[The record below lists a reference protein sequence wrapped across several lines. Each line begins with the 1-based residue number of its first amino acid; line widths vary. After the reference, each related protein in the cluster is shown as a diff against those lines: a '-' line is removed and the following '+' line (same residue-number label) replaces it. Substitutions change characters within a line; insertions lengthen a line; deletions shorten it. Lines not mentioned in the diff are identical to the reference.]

1 MREGLG
7 AGSGTG
13 QEKDSGFGSG
23 EGADIW
29 DEQGRELR
37 GVVWQ
42 KEAGLGG
49 GLTGEGWDS
58 VRLGGEGLVSVDLWG
73 PGFQKRTWGAEGAG
87 SPASALPLLHRS
99 SSPSATFQKSWI
111 SASSRR
117 RALARLP
124 STAWSPS
131 PGQTIRSWWVL
142 EPSPLLPSPSLA
154 AGTQDCHPRTAAG
167 PDTGPHRRPSSRG
180 FPQRC
185 PSWRSWMATSG

>member
-7 AGSGTG
+7 AGWGTG
-13 QEKDSGFGSG
+13 REKDSGVGRG

-37 GVVWQ
+37 GAVWTEGGGAWWGLDGRGMGLG
-42 KEAGLGG
+42 EAGGA
-49 GLTGEGWDS
+49 
-58 VRLGGEGLVSVDLWG
+58 GLVSGDWWG
-73 PGFQKRTWGAEGAG
+73 PGFQKRTGGAEGAG
-87 SPASALPLLHRS
+87 SPASALRLLHRS

-117 RALARLP
+117 RALARLR
-124 STAWSPS
+124 SIAWSPS

-142 EPSPLLPSPSLA
+142 EPPPLLPSPSLT
-154 AGTQDCHPRTAAG
+154 AGTRDCPRTAAG

-180 FPQRC
+180 FQQRC